1 VTLVNQKFIRD
12 PESKQTV
19 KTRIAE
25 AAKAA
30 GADVKPVSFVRFVLG
45 AED

>member
-1 VTLVNQKFIRD
+1 MNQKFIRD
-12 PESKQTV
+12 PEKTV
-19 KTRIAE
+19 KARIAE

-30 GADVKPVSFVRFVLG
+30 GADIKPVSFVRFVLG